1 MPFVPHTEADI
12 QAMLAEIEAPSI
24 DALFDEIPAHLA
36 NGTLDQVP
44 HGMSELGMLQLLQAR
59 ADQDANYTC
68 FLGGGSYDHHI
79 PAAVWDITSRGE
91 FMTAY
96 TPYQAEASQGTLQLI
111 YEYQSMMATL
121 TGMDV
126 SNASVYDGAS
136 GMAEAILMAIRGN
149 KKNKSRRVLVA
160 DSVHPH
166 YTQTSHNIIKNQGIE
181 IHPLPLDD
189 TGIVNLPELEA
200 RQDNQEPA
208 AIVIQQ
214 PNFFGRMEAVDA
226 LTDWAHAHNAL
237 VVAVVNP
244 MTLGVLKPPG
254 QWGEIGADI
263 VCGDGQP
270 FGVPMASGGPSFGF
284 TCCRRSLVRQ
294 MPGRIIG
301 RTVDLDGK
309 IGYALT
315 LQAREQHIRRGKA
328 TSNICTNQ
336 GLLVTAGT
344 IYLSLVGPQGLREV
358 AVQSHAN
365 CKALMTKLT
374 ALPGVE
380 QVFTGAHFHEFALR
394 LPCDAQPVITAMM
407 AEGVLAGLCLQDFI
421 PAMPG
426 AERTLL
432 VAVTEKRTPAE
443 LDEYARLLGQILDAS
458 AGVAA

>member
-12 QAMLAEIEAPSI
+12 QAMLAEIDAPSI
-24 DALFDEIPAHLA
+24 DALFDEIPVHLA

-44 HGMSELGMLQLLQAR
+44 EGMSELSMLQLLETR
-59 ADQDANYTC
+59 AKQDANYTC

-149 KKNKSRRVLVA
+149 KKNKSRLVLVA

-166 YTQTSHNIIKNQGIE
+166 YTQTSHNIVKNQGID
-181 IHPLPLDD
+181 IQSLPLDD
-189 TGIVNLPELEA
+189 TGIVSLETL
-200 RQDNQEPA
+200 QDDQQPA

-254 QWGEIGADI
+254 QWGENGADI

-284 TCCRRSLVRQ
+284 TCCRQSLVRQ

-309 IGYALT
+309 VGYALT

-358 AVQSHAN
+358 ALQSHASSN
-365 CKALMTKLT
+365 ALMAKLT
-374 ALPGVE
+374 KLPGVA
-380 QVFTGAHFHEFALR
+380 QVFAGPHFHEFAVR
-394 LPCDAQPVITAMM
+394 LPCDAQPVIAAMM
-407 AEGVLAGLCLQDFI
+407 AEGILPGLCLQDFT
-421 PAMPG
+421 PTVPG
-426 AERTLL
+426 AQRILL
-432 VAVTEKRTPAE
+432 VAVTEKRTVAE
-443 LDEYARLLGQILDAS
+443 LERYARLLGQVLDAT
-458 AGVAA
+458 AEVAA